1 MGFFSNMESINKIYK
16 ILASLEKN
24 LADYV
29 GNASSTNFIRNN
41 GVYFIVKEQEIRNQ
55 LSLFSNLLDNGD
67 RTIQYADFQFMGQKN
82 RLANII
88 WGVTELLKQ
97 TNIQI
102 NLYKYLN
109 GNIIIDIIFII
120 MFFKNKIIL
129 TEIFTIYFLSVII

>member
-1 MGFFSNMESINKIYK
+1 MDWNMSIGLYRIGMENDTVFFRKFSYFLNW
-16 ILASLEKN
+16 
-24 LADYV
+24 
-29 GNASSTNFIRNN
+29 FN
-41 GVYFIVKEQEIRNQ
+41 GAYFIVKEQEIRNQ

-102 NLYKYLN
+102 NLYK
-109 GNIIIDIIFII
+109 
-120 MFFKNKIIL
+120 
-129 TEIFTIYFLSVII
+129 

>member
-102 NLYKYLN
+102 NLYK
-109 GNIIIDIIFII
+109 
-120 MFFKNKIIL
+120 
-129 TEIFTIYFLSVII
+129 